1 MADSESFSFI
11 EKTARPGPHHLF
23 DDLVELTSAKSAD
36 HDLQYV
42 SVLREHNPGM
52 ILTCTPANNVSLLTF
67 AAAGFATYEL
77 DRETDSFASWRGYY
91 PPQARS
97 QKGSLAEA
105 VDFAKYHYKWNNED
119 VGRSVFANPSP
130 LAKLP
135 LLVHPLY
142 RRRLHSVYPQ
152 GVPGWRAP
160 IGTLES
166 HR

>member
-1 MADSESFSFI
+1 MADAESFSFI

-23 DDLVELTSAKSAD
+23 DDLVELTSAKTAD

-52 ILTCTPANNVSLLTF
+52 ILTCTPASNVSLLTF

-97 QKGSLAEA
+97 QKGSLAES
-105 VDFAKYHYKWNNED
+105 VDFAKYHYKWSNED
-119 VGRSVFANPSP
+119 VGHLVFA
-130 LAKLP
+130 
-135 LLVHPLY
+135 
-142 RRRLHSVYPQ
+142 
-152 GVPGWRAP
+152 
-160 IGTLES
+160 
-166 HR
+166 